1 MKTLIGEVELVER
14 ASGLFVPASIYHG
27 LDQKNF
33 DDFEQLW
40 RPRLKAARAS
50 VATWAEAA
58 ALNAQDSHWDWK
70 KIAVEAEKTIGE
82 ETYALEAA
90 GQTQG
95 LMLISEKFARL
106 PTQLGR
112 ELVYVE
118 FVSTAPWNRPEL
130 VTDPR
135 YKGVGIALLG
145 TAISK
150 SVELGFGGRIG
161 LHSLQQSESWYQ
173 DIEELTDV
181 EYDTAKKMRYFEM
194 TEAGAMAFVSG

>member
-14 ASGLFVPASIYHG
+14 ASGVFVPASIYHG

-33 DDFEQLW
+33 EDFEQLW
-40 RPRLKAARAS
+40 RPPLKAARAK

-58 ALNAQDSHWDWK
+58 TLNAQDSHWEWK
-70 KIAVEAEKTIGE
+70 DKAIQAEKTLGE

-95 LMLISEKFARL
+95 LMLISVSFARI

-118 FVSTAPWNRPEL
+118 LVSTAPWNRPEL

-150 SVELGFGGRIG
+150 SVDLGFGGRIG
-161 LHSLQQSESWYQ
+161 LHSLQQSENWYRG
-173 DIEELTDV
+173 IEELTDV
-181 EYDTAKKMRYFEM
+181 EYDTVKKMRYFEM
-194 TEAGAMAFVSG
+194 TEANATAFFSG

>member
-1 MKTLIGEVELVER
+1 MKTLIDDVELVER
-14 ASGLFVPASIYHG
+14 ASGLFVPASIFHG

-40 RPRLKAARAS
+40 RAPLKAARAS

-58 ALNAQDSHWDWK
+58 ALNAQDSHWEWK
-70 KIAVEAEKTIGE
+70 EKAIAAENTLGE

-95 LMLISEKFARL
+95 LMLIGVNFARL

-118 FVSTAPWNRPEL
+118 LVSTAPWNRPEL
-130 VTDPR
+130 VTNPR

-161 LHSLQQSESWYQ
+161 LHSLKQSESWYQ
-173 DIEELTDV
+173 GIEELTDV

-194 TEAGAMAFVSG
+194 TEAGATAFFSA

>member
-1 MKTLIGEVELVER
+1 MKTFVDDVELVER
-14 ASGLFVPASIYHG
+14 ASGLFVPATIFHG

-33 DDFEQLW
+33 DDVEKLW
-40 RPRLKAARAS
+40 RPSLNAARAR

-58 ALNAQDSHWDWK
+58 AIDAQDSHWEWK
-70 KIAVEAEKTIGE
+70 DKAIEAENTLGE

-95 LMLISEKFARL
+95 LMLISVKFARL
-106 PTQLGR
+106 PTQRGR

-118 FVSTAPWNRPEL
+118 LVSTAPWNRPKL

-145 TAISK
+145 TAITK
-150 SVELGFGGRIG
+150 SVELGFSGRIG
-161 LHSLQQSESWYQ
+161 LHSLQQSETWYQ
-173 DIEELTDV
+173 GIEELTDV

-194 TEAGAMAFVSG
+194 TEAGATAFFSG